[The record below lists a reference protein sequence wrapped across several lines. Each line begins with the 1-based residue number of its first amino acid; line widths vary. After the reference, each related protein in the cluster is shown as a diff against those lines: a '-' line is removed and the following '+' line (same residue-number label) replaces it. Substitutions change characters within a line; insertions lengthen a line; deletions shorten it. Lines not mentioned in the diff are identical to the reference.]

1 MADRR
6 LQVFHAVAKQ
16 LSFTKAADVLF
27 MTQPAVTF
35 QIKQLEEHFNTR
47 LFDRGHG
54 RIALTPAGE
63 VVLGYAERILGLSS
77 ELDVRL
83 SELTGE
89 IGGSLMVG
97 ASTTI
102 AEFMLPGI
110 LGEFKSTYP
119 NVRSRLMVG
128 NSESIETSGHGTHHR
143 HRLHRIALARADL
156 ECEVCCD
163 DELVVICHPRF
174 PLARHKELTPQKLLE
189 HAFVSREPG
198 SGTREFTENYL
209 RSAGVT
215 LDQMNVVMEL
225 GSPIALNGVVET
237 GLGFAIASR
246 ASVTKEQRLGDI
258 VAIPLKPRLIRTLSM
273 VYPKE
278 KFRSRLVATFVEFA
292 ATRLRALIGEEVLTS
307 PHDREQTLG
316 SFMSRPIRARLD
328 WSALRHNHTVVRRHA
343 GAARV
348 WSVVKADAYGHGLL
362 PAARRWAKSPTALP
376 WWNSKAP
383 WPCAMPAS
391 RLPILMLEGP
401 YQADDLPLFAE
412 LELTP
417 VLHTMWQVDALIDC
431 RLPRG
436 SRCT

>member
-110 LGEFKSTYP
+110 LGEFKSSYP

-128 NSESIETSGHGTHHR
+128 NSESIEHR
-143 HRLHRIALARADL
+143 VMEHTIDIGFIESLSHEPTL

-163 DELVVICHPRF
+163 DELVVVCHPRF

-189 HAFVSREPG
+189 HPFVSREPG

-209 RSAGVT
+209 RHCGIL

-278 KFRSRLVATFVEFA
+278 KFRSRLVATFVDFA
-292 ATRLRALIGEEVLTS
+292 ATRLRSL
-307 PHDREQTLG
+307 
-316 SFMSRPIRARLD
+316 M
-328 WSALRHNHTVVRRHA
+328 TV
-343 GAARV
+343 
-348 WSVVKADAYGHGLL
+348 K
-362 PAARRWAKSPTALP
+362 KS
-376 WWNSKAP
+376 
-383 WPCAMPAS
+383 
-391 RLPILMLEGP
+391 
-401 YQADDLPLFAE
+401 
-412 LELTP
+412 
-417 VLHTMWQVDALIDC
+417 
-431 RLPRG
+431 
-436 SRCT
+436 

>member
-16 LSFTKAADVLF
+16 LSFTKAAEVLF

-54 RIALTPAGE
+54 RITLTPAGE
-63 VVLGYAERILGLSS
+63 VVLGYAEKILGLAS
-77 ELDVRL
+77 EMDVRL

-119 NVRSRLMVG
+119 NVRSRLIVG
-128 NSESIETSGHGTHHR
+128 NSESIENRVLEHTIDIGFIESLSHEPN
-143 HRLHRIALARADL
+143 L

-189 HAFVSREPG
+189 HPFISREPG
-198 SGTREFTENYL
+198 SGTREFTESYL
-209 RSAGVT
+209 RTAGVT

-225 GSPIALNGVVET
+225 GSPIALNGVVQT

-246 ASVTKEQRLGDI
+246 ASVSKEQRLGDI

-278 KFRSRLVATFVEFA
+278 KFRSRLVATFVDFA
-292 ATRLRALIGEEVLTS
+292 STRLRALI
-307 PHDREQTLG
+307 
-316 SFMSRPIRARLD
+316 
-328 WSALRHNHTVVRRHA
+328 
-343 GAARV
+343 
-348 WSVVKADAYGHGLL
+348 
-362 PAARRWAKSPTALP
+362 AK
-376 WWNSKAP
+376 K
-383 WPCAMPAS
+383 
-391 RLPILMLEGP
+391 
-401 YQADDLPLFAE
+401 
-412 LELTP
+412 P
-417 VLHTMWQVDALIDC
+417 V
-431 RLPRG
+431 
-436 SRCT
+436 